1 MVLRDFFTLTGIR
14 KKLFIYYFIVVLAM
28 GLTSFYSYYNAKL
41 ALEKTDTLF
50 MDYVSLNELYVNINS
65 LETELE
71 RYLATQSSDDLLNY
85 YTANNK
91 LLEMLEDEP
100 ELSYDVNDLMLRDI
114 YHMTAELL
122 EETDAAVYAKRGR
135 NTAQYIEHFENSKR
149 ISGYIK
155 LYINDLL
162 YNKLNEGSV
171 KYEQIADK
179 MNFVLLANIIIILSA
194 SLLSML
200 LALVITYQITKPLV
214 KLANAAERI
223 AQEDFDIEPLETNS
237 KDEISI
243 LSKAFNQMVVSIRNY
258 IDKMLKQK
266 EIEDRLREQEV
277 QNLKMK
283 SLLKDAELKALQ
295 SQINPHFL
303 FNTLNYATQ
312 LAMLEGADQ
321 SSEFIHKAA
330 ELFRYSLKGLDSPV
344 TLQSEIENVQAY
356 VYVLKSRF
364 KDRFEFYLNIDD
376 GLKLEV
382 PGLILQPIV
391 ENAFIHGLENVT
403 KGGRI
408 LLNVKAETERVI
420 IEITDNGQ
428 GMPRGKIAEVLGNG
442 GGYDEAH
449 EHHLTGL
456 GLTNVIERIKLFY
469 NLEYNTDVIE
479 IYSVEGEGTT
489 IVLKIPKR
497 GCCRYVQTSG
507 S

>member
-1 MVLRDFFTLTGIR
+1 MLLKDFLTLTGIR

-41 ALEKTDTLF
+41 ALDKTNSLF

-91 LLEMLEDEP
+91 LLEMLDDVP
-100 ELSYDVNDLMLRDI
+100 ELSYDINDLMLKDI
-114 YHMTAELL
+114 YQMTAELL

-155 LYINDLL
+155 MYINDLL
-162 YNKLNEGSV
+162 YNKLNEGSI
-171 KYEQIADK
+171 KYEQIAAS
-179 MNFVLLANIIIILSA
+179 MNFVLVANVVIILTA

-200 LALVITYQITKPLV
+200 LALVVTYQITKPLV
-214 KLANAAERI
+214 QLSNAAERI
-223 AQEDFDIEPLETNS
+223 ACEDFDIEPIKTTS
-237 KDEISI
+237 KDEVSI
-243 LSKAFNQMVVSIRNY
+243 LAKAFNQMVVSIRNY
-258 IDKMLKQK
+258 IDNMLKQK
-266 EIEDRLREQEV
+266 EIESRLREQEV
-277 QNLKMK
+277 QNLRMK
-283 SLLKDAELKALQ
+283 SLLKDAELQALQ

-312 LAMLEGADQ
+312 LTMLEGADQ
-321 SSEFIHKAA
+321 SSEFIHKTA

-344 TLQSEIENVQAY
+344 TLQNEIENVQAY

-364 KDRFEFYLNIDD
+364 NERFEFK
-376 GLKLEV
+376 LKIEQQIQLEV
-382 PGLILQPIV
+382 PGLILQPLV

-403 KGGRI
+403 KGGEICLSVR
-408 LLNVKAETERVI
+408 TEAGVALV
-420 IEITDNGQ
+420 EVSDNGQ
-428 GMPRGKIAEVLGNG
+428 GMAPEKIVQIMRDDVDHDTA
-442 GGYDEAH
+442 Y

-456 GLTNVIERIKLFY
+456 GLTNVIERLKLFY
-469 NLEYNTDVIE
+469 NLETTSEVIE
-479 IYSVEGEGTT
+479 IHSVEGEGTT
-489 IVLKIPKR
+489 ILLKIPLG
-497 GCCRYVQTSG
+497 GCSRYV
-507 S
+507 